1 MATKYSTQN
10 IVGLQNRKVFF
21 DANVLIYI
29 FWPSGSYGWEVSYS
43 QVFRGLLRQQNEI
56 MVDFIVISEIINR
69 AIRLEYEKHLAS
81 NGIPRSNLSFKRYR
95 DSVEGQSSLTDIYL
109 MVETNILSTFTII
122 GKSFSKAEIQSFLT
136 LEPLDFADK
145 GILLTCQEN
154 GCVLLTNDID
164 YKAAN
169 IDILTSN
176 PAILRN

>member
-1 MATKYSTQN
+1 
-10 IVGLQNRKVFF
+10 
-21 DANVLIYI
+21 
-29 FWPSGSYGWEVSYS
+29 
-43 QVFRGLLRQQNEI
+43 

-164 YKAAN
+164 YKAAD